1 MFNCAMHVKNTLT
14 EYGLISK
21 LLHWVSAVLLLI
33 QIPLGFYLVDLDFGP
48 ERLNTENIHVV
59 VGLTIFY
66 LVIFRLINNI
76 LNPTPKL
83 EPNIFKGQKLL
94 AKLNHVLLY
103 VTILSITISGILK
116 KLFNGET
123 LIIFFKKIRIQDN
136 FELGELFYDIH
147 IFSNYLMIALI
158 VIHLIAVI
166 AHKLFFNDNLLKKII

>member
-48 ERLNTENIHVV
+48 ERLNIENIHVA
-59 VGLTIFY
+59 VGLAIFY

-116 KLFNGET
+116 KLFNGEV
-123 LIIFFKKIRIQDN
+123 LIIIFKKIKIQDN
-136 FELGELFYDIH
+136 FELGELFYDIQVY
-147 IFSNYLMIALI
+147 SNYLLIALI
-158 VIHLIAVI
+158 IIHLMAVI
-166 AHKLFFNDNLLKKII
+166 IHKLFFNDNLLKKIF

>member
-1 MFNCAMHVKNTLT
+1 MHVKNTLT

-21 LLHWVSAVLLLI
+21 SLHWLSAILLFI

-48 ERLNTENIHVV
+48 ERLTVEDIHVA
-59 VGLTIFY
+59 VGLSIFY
-66 LVIFRLINNI
+66 LVILRLLNNL

-83 EPNIFKGQKLL
+83 EPSVFKGQKFL

-103 VTILSITISGILK
+103 VTILSITISGIFK

-123 LIIFFKKIRIQDN
+123 LTIVFKKIKIQDN

-147 IFSNYLMIALI
+147 VISNYILIALI
-158 VIHLIAVI
+158 IIHILAVI
-166 AHKLFFNDNLLKKII
+166 THRLFFSDNLLKRML

>member
-21 LLHWVSAVLLLI
+21 LLHWVSAVLLFI

-48 ERLNTENIHVV
+48 ERLNIENIHVA
-59 VGLTIFY
+59 VGLAIFY

-116 KLFNGET
+116 KLFNGEV
-123 LIIFFKKIRIQDN
+123 LIIIFKKIKIQDN
-136 FELGELFYDIH
+136 FELGELFYDIQVY
-147 IFSNYLMIALI
+147 SNYLLIALI
-158 VIHLIAVI
+158 IIHLMAVI
-166 AHKLFFNDNLLKKII
+166 IHKLFFNDNLLKKIL